1 MRKLLILI
9 GIAIAI
15 PLATPLFINL
25 YITYVPGYQVGSIDG
40 WLGFSGGF
48 SGGFLA
54 FISAYV
60 LFIKQKSLSE
70 RCWLTWH
77 IEKNCSEK
85 ESETYLSVVYMENHS
100 SERFFD
106 CSKRSVSQWEPYGV
120 AIVTIKNV
128 SKNYARKVNVE
139 LVKTIKNI
147 KPVAHRKGEKKIGY
161 WETLSEL
168 APDESF
174 DFVLH
179 LDPKLVNDNGFITF
193 RIESTGLSDVTNV
206 QEKKLHFRDG
216 NFEIGN

>member
-1 MRKLLILI
+1 MRKFLTLI

-15 PLATPLFINL
+15 PLTTPLFIKL
-25 YITYVPGYQVGSIDG
+25 YITHVPGYQIGSIDG
-40 WLGFSGGF
+40 WLGYLGGF
-48 SGGFLA
+48 SGGLLA

-70 RCWLTWH
+70 RCWLTWQ
-77 IEKNCSEK
+77 IEKGGSEK
-85 ESETYLSVVYMENHS
+85 ESKTYLSVIYMENQS
-100 SERFFD
+100 SKSFFDYSER
-106 CSKRSVSQWEPYGV
+106 SVIQWKPYGV

-139 LVKTIKNI
+139 LVKSIKNV
-147 KPVAHRKGEKKIGY
+147 KPFAHRKGEKTIRY

-179 LDPKLVNDNGFITF
+179 LDPKLIKDNGFITF
-193 RIESTGLSDVTNV
+193 KIESTGLSDVTNV

-216 NFEIGN
+216 NFEVGN